1 LTPLQ
6 KEAQMKLNKLLLTLC
21 FTTTSYQLYA
31 EEPIKPIEPIMVMIP
46 AGSFAMG
53 DISEKDS
60 QPIHNVNISA
70 FSLGKYE
77 VTVKEFRQ
85 FVEATKY
92 EMPSQCIHQL
102 NGWFNYGATAGSWDN
117 NSLTTSD
124 FQPVNCIGWKAANA
138 YTLWLSKETGKPYR
152 LPSESEWEY
161 AAKAGTETKFYFGDD
176 PEQTMVCDY
185 ENTADLTGEN
195 ILQRDTNTSYV
206 NFFNGKSNCVDHSAY
221 SSIVGMYKANSFGLH
236 DMVSNVVE
244 FIADCYQNSY
254 KNALNNGEALID
266 DVCEFRVSRGGS
278 WHWNTFST
286 SQRGVMGEEFVGG
299 VEGFR
304 VALDGK
310 ASSISSNT
318 ESFSKEL
325 KIAQKNE
332 QKRRDAVLPYPDK
345 VTNLTLNQ
353 ANGLAILT
361 WDKSLQE
368 GIESYRIYRNAGI
381 GGSFKLMASNLVET
395 TFKDSNVEGLRYEYS
410 VVAVRQHQQS
420 DYSDLVTTKAPV
432 GIVPG
437 RIEAEGAVKINGTS
451 VTRTS
456 DIDGKYNLTGFGGI
470 SETAEIT
477 YEIEVQKSGK
487 YTLSYRVASP
497 RDTKGFSVL
506 IDDKEVLIE
515 KVIKTGGYNEWET
528 QQGGTFNLK
537 KGKFSLVIKSL
548 DKNWK
553 LNWLELTEI

>member
-1 LTPLQ
+1 
-6 KEAQMKLNKLLLTLC
+6 MKLNKFLLTLC

-31 EEPIKPIEPIMVMIP
+31 AEPIEPIMVKIP

-60 QPIHNVNISA
+60 QPIHNVNIST

-85 FVEATKY
+85 FVEATGY

-138 YTLWLSKETGKPYR
+138 YTLWLAKETGQPYR

-176 PEQTMVCDY
+176 PEQTLVCDY

-195 ILQRDTNTSYV
+195 ILQRDTSTSYV

-244 FIADCYQNSY
+244 FIADCYQDSY
-254 KNALNNGEALID
+254 NNALNNGEALID

-286 SQRGVMGEEFVGG
+286 SQRGIMGEDFVGG

-318 ESFSKEL
+318 KSFSKEL
-325 KIAQKNE
+325 KTAQTNE
-332 QKRRDAVLPYPDK
+332 QQRRDAVMPYPEK
-345 VTNLTLNQ
+345 VTNLALNQ
-353 ANGLAILT
+353 ANGLVILT
-361 WDKSLQE
+361 WDKSQQE

-395 TFKDSNVEGLRYEYS
+395 TFKDANIEGLRYEYT

-437 RIEAEGAVKINGTS
+437 RIEAEGAVKIEGAS

-470 SETAEIT
+470 SETAEII
-477 YEIEVQKSGK
+477 YQVDVQKSGK
-487 YTLSYRVASP
+487 YSLSYRVASP

-506 IDDKEVLIE
+506 VDDKEMLVE
-515 KVIKTGGYNEWET
+515 KVIKTGGYHEWKT

-537 KGKFSLVIKSL
+537 KGKISLVIKSL